1 MENKYNKLIII
12 LLFVFGIVFT
22 IIGATFAFFGARAN
36 ATGNAIGGTS
46 YTFDMSLDVTSIRS
60 GDLVPTADNLIS
72 TSLAGNFKCEDQRG
86 YGLCSLYRLRF
97 TNNSSAETM
106 VGYLKTSSTT
116 YTTTNLRYRL
126 YELNNSTYTAVSD
139 IGNVSITANAMNY
152 FKSGSNNVSVTIPT
166 NSTKDYYLVIWLHDI
181 GENQL
186 EDQNKQYS
194 GIITFTSPSGGTV
207 SSNFT
212 S

>member
-1 MENKYNKLIII
+1 MDNKYNKLIII

-22 IIGATFAFFGARAN
+22 IIGATFAYFAASAN
-36 ATGNAIGGTS
+36 SSGNAINGTS
-46 YTFDMSLDVTSIRS
+46 YTFDMSLDVSSIRS
-60 GDLVPTADNLIS
+60 GDLVPTADNLIA
-72 TSLAGNFKCEDQRG
+72 TSLAGNYKCIDQRN
-86 YGLCSLYRLRF
+86 YGLCSLYKITF

-126 YELNNSTYTAVSD
+126 YDENYNSVSD
-139 IGNVSITANAMNY
+139 IGTVGITANTINY
-152 FKSGSNNVSVTIPT
+152 FKSGANNISVTIPA
-166 NSTKDYYLVIWLHDI
+166 NSTKDYYLVIQLHDI

-186 EDQNKQYS
+186 VDQDKSYTGS
-194 GIITFTSPSGGTV
+194 ITFTSQSGGTV
-207 SSNFT
+207 SSNFIT

>member
-22 IIGATFAFFGARAN
+22 IIGATFAYFGARAN

-46 YTFDMSLDVTSIRS
+46 YTFDMSLDVTTIRA
-60 GDLVPTADNLIS
+60 GDLVPTADNLIA
-72 TSLAGNFKCEDQRG
+72 TSLAGNYKCIDQRN
-86 YGLCSLYRLRF
+86 YGLCSLYKLSF
-97 TNNSSAETM
+97 TNNSTAETM
-106 VGYLKTSSTT
+106 VGYLKTSSTS

-126 YELNNSTYTAVSD
+126 YDENYNSVSD
-139 IGNVSITANAMNY
+139 IGTVGITANTMNY
-152 FKSGSNNVSVTIPT
+152 FKSGANNVSVTIPA
-166 NSTKDYYLVIWLHDI
+166 NGTKDYYLVIWLHDV

-186 EDQNKQYS
+186 EDQNKSYTGS
-194 GIITFTSPSGGTV
+194 ITFTSQSGATV
-207 SSNFT
+207 SSNFIT

>member
-1 MENKYNKLIII
+1 M
-12 LLFVFGIVFT
+12 VFGIIFT

-36 ATGNAIGGTS
+36 ATSNAIGGTS
-46 YTFDMSLDVTSIRS
+46 YTLNMTLDVTAIRA
-60 GDLVPTADNLIS
+60 GDLVPTADNLIA
-72 TSLAGNFKCEDQRG
+72 TSLAGNYQCVDQRN

-97 TNNSSAETM
+97 TNSSSAVTM

-126 YELNNSTYTAVSD
+126 YELSNSTYTAVSD
-139 IGNVSITANAMNY
+139 IGMVSITTNATNY
-152 FKSGSNNVSVTIPT
+152 FMSGANNVSVTIPA

-186 EDQNKQYS
+186 EDQNKSYTGS
-194 GIITFTSPSGGTV
+194 ITFTSQSGATV
-207 SSNFT
+207 SSNFIT